1 MIFTLN
7 QTNHPAINLLTIL
20 VISVALVTYVS
31 YFDVYK
37 NWLFNVFEIT
47 FLLNL
52 GILSATSF
60 YQLLI
65 DSGLI
70 LTTSISISVAFITF
84 AFILM
89 FHAILQLKS
98 SRKISNA
105 VSYLIIRSR
114 MGREHRGEENLINIG
129 PIAAAHNLTHTSVE
143 LHESLLDN

>member
-7 QTNHPAINLLTIL
+7 QKNHPAINLLTIL

-37 NWLFNVFEIT
+37 NRLFNVLEIT

-89 FHAILQLKS
+89 FHAIL
-98 SRKISNA
+98 
-105 VSYLIIRSR
+105 
-114 MGREHRGEENLINIG
+114 
-129 PIAAAHNLTHTSVE
+129 
-143 LHESLLDN
+143 